1 MFPSSVIIAIIIIN
15 SIIVMIAKLI
25 WSGCLFDNLV
35 CAEDELCSDG
45 QSPSHD
51 VHDDDDDDDD
61 DDDGDDDDDDFFC
74 KQVDR

>member
-1 MFPSSVIIAIIIIN
+1 M
-15 SIIVMIAKLI
+15 I

-61 DDDGDDDDDDFFC
+61 DDGDNDDGDDDDDFDEADNDFYAEEVIGVC
-74 KQVDR
+74 VSASSSHRPR

>member
-1 MFPSSVIIAIIIIN
+1 
-15 SIIVMIAKLI
+15 MIAKLI

-51 VHDDDDDDDD
+51 DHDDNDDDD
-61 DDDGDDDDDDFFC
+61 DDDGDDDDDLMKLIMIFMQR
-74 KQVDR
+74 K